1 MDILASFSK
10 IEEERSGILPLPGLI
25 SQAEQMYNLDAYPPS
40 PGASD
45 FDTKS
50 DQSSR
55 SLLIIFV
62 KFM

>member
-10 IEEERSGILPLPGLI
+10 IEEERSGILPGLI